1 MGTTPAFA
9 SASEAL
15 EMARAALGYLTAAD
29 SAGLSAEEQAGCLRD
44 LERVGS
50 VVAAARASMLGAFTA
65 GKGYSADADYSPRA
79 WLIHKTG
86 ITRAAAV
93 SYTAWANRAVAHPEV
108 FTVLAAGEISE
119 SFARTVCVWTDKL
132 PLASRD
138 KADAILMG
146 AAVAGLGLPDL
157 AVLASEMLAR
167 CWQPDQ
173 QDLPQPGPDPGG
185 RPAGDGGPAGEP
197 QGQPGDGGP
206 DGDGIGAGGGDS
218 PGGSPAGQPDAGEGG
233 PGEGQAGPP
242 GGPGVDQ
249 PGAQGYPDDGVPGE
263 DRDEMFEDRALR
275 LLVTFGGA
283 GVLHGDLTP
292 ECAEIVHTVLD
303 ALAAPAGPE
312 DGRDQGQRYHDAL
325 QEAMT
330 RLIATGL
337 LPERA
342 GQPVKAWVNI
352 SLADLMALD
361 GSSELL
367 AGWTARLRARHAAHR
382 AASAG
387 SGGDTGGAWLEGD
400 AAEAIACDAI
410 LAPVVTGD
418 VDPDA
423 FGDLVRL
430 CVELDRLWH
439 GAGPDQAGDPDVAA
453 DGCPHPG
460 PAPQPGRTQSS
471 MARPSGTRRSREA
484 LEQAIVGRAAALL
497 SGPGGLAS
505 YLRRRQLGVRLA
517 GPSLPLD
524 IGYSDTVPASIRR
537 AVRLRDKHCQ
547 WAGGCDQPAAACDVH
562 HVKHKAD
569 GGITSLGNCVLLC
582 RFHHLIAIHRWGWTL
597 VLNPDGTTT
606 AWNKDKTKVL
616 HSHSPPARAG

>member
-15 EMARAALGYLTAAD
+15 EMARAALGYLAD
-29 SAGLSAEEQAGCLRD
+29 ADPARLTVEEQAGCLRD
-44 LERVGS
+44 LERLAS
-50 VVAAARASMLGAFTA
+50 VTTAARCSVLGAFTI

-93 SYTAWANRAVAHPEV
+93 SYTAWARRAVAHPAV
-108 FTVLAAGEISE
+108 FAVLAAGDVSE

-132 PLASRD
+132 PAASRD
-138 KADAILMG
+138 KADAILMA
-146 AAVAGLGLPDL
+146 AAVAGLGLADL

-167 CWQPDQ
+167 CWQPDA
-173 QDLPQPGPDPGG
+173 QDLPQPGPDPDPGPEPG
-185 RPAGDGGPAGEP
+185 AGPGPDGQPAGNGDPAGE
-197 QGQPGDGGP
+197 QDGRPGEEGF
-206 DGDGIGAGGGDS
+206 GGDS
-218 PGGSPAGQPDAGEGG
+218 E
-233 PGEGQAGPP
+233 
-242 GGPGVDQ
+242 DQ
-249 PGAQGYPDDGVPGE
+249 PGNNGPGCPGD
-263 DRDEMFEDRALR
+263 DRDEVFEDRALR

-292 ECAEIVHTVLD
+292 ECAEIVGTVLD
-303 ALAAPAGPE
+303 ALAVPAGPE
-312 DGRDQGQRYHDAL
+312 DGRDRGQRYHDAL

-330 RLIATGL
+330 RLIAAGL

-342 GQPVKAWVNI
+342 GAPVKAWVNI

-361 GSSELL
+361 GTSELL
-367 AGWTARLRARHAAHR
+367 AGWAARLRARHAARR

-387 SGGDTGGAWLEGD
+387 GGGDSGGAWLDGN
-400 AAEAIACDAI
+400 AAEGLACDAI
-410 LAPVVTGD
+410 VAPVVTGD

-423 FGDLVRL
+423 FEDLVRL

-439 GAGPDQAGDPDVAA
+439 GAGPDQAGDVDGAGSAGSA
-453 DGCPHPG
+453 DGRGGCPHPG
-460 PAPQPGRTQSS
+460 PARQPGGIQSS
-471 MARPSGTRRSREA
+471 MAWPGGPRRSREA
-484 LEQAIVGRAAALL
+484 LEQAIVGKAAALL

-505 YLRRRQLGVRLA
+505 FLRRNQLGVRLA

-524 IGYSDTVPASIRR
+524 IGYSDTIPASIRN

-562 HVKHKAD
+562 HTTHKAD
-569 GGITSLGNCVLLC
+569 GGKTSLKDCVLLC

-597 VLNPDGTTT
+597 AVNPDGTTT
-606 AWNKDKTKVL
+606 AWNKDKTRIL

>member
-1 MGTTPAFA
+1 MASVPVFD
-9 SASEAL
+9 SASEAM
-15 EMARAALGYLTAAD
+15 EVACAALGYLAAAD
-29 SAGLSAEEQAGCLRD
+29 PAGLSAEEQAGCLQR
-44 LERVGS
+44 LERVTS
-50 VVAAARASMLGAFTA
+50 VVAAARSSVLGAFTA

-93 SYTAWANRAVAHPEV
+93 SYTAWASRAVAHPEV
-108 FTVLAAGEISE
+108 FAVLAAGDVSE
-119 SFARTVCVWTDKL
+119 SFARTVCIWTDKL

-173 QDLPQPGPDPGG
+173 QDLPQPGPGPDPDGQPAGNGEPGG
-185 RPAGDGGPAGEP
+185 EPAGQSGGDLPDGEP
-197 QGQPGDGGP
+197 GGDGSGANGGGRP
-206 DGDGIGAGGGDS
+206 DGDGLPDS
-218 PGGSPAGQPDAGEGG
+218 G
-233 PGEGQAGPP
+233 
-242 GGPGVDQ
+242 
-249 PGAQGYPDDGVPGE
+249 
-263 DRDEMFEDRALR
+263 RDEMFEDRALR

-292 ECAEIVHTVLD
+292 ECAEIVSTVLD
-303 ALAAPAGPE
+303 ALAVPAGPE
-312 DGRDQGQRYHDAL
+312 DSRDQAQRYHDAM

-330 RLIATGL
+330 RLLAAGL

-352 SLADLMALD
+352 SLADLMLLD
-361 GSSELL
+361 GTSELL
-367 AGWTARLRARHAAHR
+367 AEWTARLRGRFVAHR

-387 SGGDTGGAWLEGD
+387 GGGDAGGAWLDGA
-400 AAEAIACDAI
+400 AAEGLACDAI

-418 VDPDA
+418 VNPGV

-430 CVELDRLWH
+430 CVDLDRLSH
-439 GAGPDQAGDPDVAA
+439 ASQAGGGAA
-453 DGCPHPG
+453 DGDADPQRGGDADPVPLPPG
-460 PAPQPGRTQSS
+460 LT
-471 MARPSGTRRSREA
+471 RSREA
-484 LEQAIVGRAAALL
+484 LEQAIVGQAAALL

-505 YLRRRQLGVRLA
+505 YLRRSQLGARLA

-524 IGYSDTVPASIRR
+524 IGYSDTIPAPIRN
-537 AVRLRDKHCQ
+537 AVRLRDRHCQ
-547 WAGGCDQPAAACDVH
+547 WAGGCHQPASACEVH
-562 HVKHKAD
+562 HTTHKAD
-569 GGITSLGNCVLLC
+569 GGKTSLKDCVLLC

-597 VLNPDGTTT
+597 VVNPDGTTT
-606 AWNKDKTKVL
+606 AWNKDKTRVL
-616 HSHSPPARAG
+616 HSHSPPPEPGNPPGQEQPGP

>member
-1 MGTTPAFA
+1 MGAPPAFA

-15 EMARAALGYLTAAD
+15 DAAFAALGYLADADAAGM
-29 SAGLSAEEQAGCLRD
+29 AAEEQAGCLVR
-44 LERVGS
+44 LERVTS
-50 VVAAARASMLGAFTA
+50 VVAAARSSVLGAFTA

-86 ITRAAAV
+86 ITRGAAV
-93 SYTAWANRAVAHPEV
+93 SYTAWARRAVVHPEV
-108 FTVLAAGEISE
+108 FAVLAAGAVSE
-119 SFARTVCVWTDKL
+119 SFARTVCVWTDKV
-132 PLASRD
+132 PAGSRD
-138 KADAILMG
+138 KADAILMA

-173 QDLPQPGPDPGG
+173 QDLPQPGPDPDPG
-185 RPAGDGGPAGEP
+185 AGP
-197 QGQPGDGGP
+197 GP
-206 DGDGIGAGGGDS
+206 DGQSAGNGDPGGEQDGRPSEEGFGGDS
-218 PGGSPAGQPDAGEGG
+218 EDQPGNNGPGG
-233 PGEGQAGPP
+233 PGEG
-242 GGPGVDQ
+242 
-249 PGAQGYPDDGVPGE
+249 
-263 DRDEMFEDRALR
+263 RDEVFEDRALR

-325 QEAMT
+325 AEAMT
-330 RLIATGL
+330 RLIASGL

-342 GQPVKAWVNI
+342 GAPVKAWVNI

-367 AGWTARLRARHAAHR
+367 AGWTARLRGRFAAHR

-387 SGGDTGGAWLEGD
+387 GGGDSGGAWLEGD
-400 AAEAIACDAI
+400 AAEAIACDAMV
-410 LAPVVTGD
+410 APVVTGD

-423 FGDLVRL
+423 FEDLVRL

-439 GAGPDQAGDPDVAA
+439 GTGPDQADGVDGA
-453 DGCPHPG
+453 DSAGSEAGSADGREGCPHPG
-460 PAPQPGRTQSS
+460 PALQPGGTQPG
-471 MARPSGTRRSREA
+471 MAWPGGARRSREA
-484 LEQAIVGRAAALL
+484 LEQAIVGQAAALL

-505 YLRRRQLGVRLA
+505 YLRRSQLGARLA

-537 AVRLRDKHCQ
+537 AVRLRDRHCQ
-547 WAGGCDQPAAACDVH
+547 WAGGCGQPAAACDVH
-562 HVKHKAD
+562 HVRHKAD
-569 GGITSLGNCVLLC
+569 GGTTSLGNCVLLC

-606 AWNKDKTKVL
+606 AWNKDKTRVL
-616 HSHSPPARAG
+616 HSHSPPARTG

>member
-1 MGTTPAFA
+1 MSASPAFA
-9 SASEAL
+9 NASEAL
-15 EMARAALGYLTAAD
+15 EVAFAALGYLAGADAAGM
-29 SAGLSAEEQAGCLRD
+29 AAEEQAGCLEG
-44 LERVGS
+44 LERVTS
-50 VVAAARASMLGAFTA
+50 VTAAARSSVLGAFTA

-93 SYTAWANRAVAHPEV
+93 SYTAWAKRAVAHPEV
-108 FTVLAAGEISE
+108 FAVLAAGDVSE
-119 SFARTVCVWTDKL
+119 SFARTICVWTGKL
-132 PLASRD
+132 PAESRN

-146 AAVAGLGLPDL
+146 AAVAGLGLRDL

-167 CWQPDQ
+167 CWQPDAR
-173 QDLPQPGPDPGG
+173 DLMPEPGPDP
-185 RPAGDGGPAGEP
+185 DGQPDGNDEPAGE
-197 QGQPGDGGP
+197 QDGRLGE
-206 DGDGIGAGGGDS
+206 AG
-218 PGGSPAGQPDAGEGG
+218 AGEGG
-233 PGEGQAGPP
+233 PGEG
-242 GGPGVDQ
+242 
-249 PGAQGYPDDGVPGE
+249 PDG
-263 DRDEMFEDRALR
+263 RDDEVFEDRALR

-312 DGRDQGQRYHDAL
+312 DGRDRGQRYHDAL

-330 RLIATGL
+330 RLIAAGL

-342 GQPVKAWVNI
+342 GTPVKAWVNI

-367 AGWTARLRARHAAHR
+367 AQWTARLRARHAAHR

-387 SGGDTGGAWLEGD
+387 SGGDTGGAWLDGD
-400 AAEAIACDAI
+400 AAAGLACDAI

-418 VDPDA
+418 VDPGA
-423 FGDLVRL
+423 FDDLVRL
-430 CVELDRLWH
+430 CVELEKLWH
-439 GAGPDQAGDPDVAA
+439 STSSEGAGGIG

-460 PAPQPGRTQSS
+460 TLQPGSTRSG
-471 MARPSGTRRSREA
+471 MAWPGSARSREA
-484 LEQAIVGRAAALL
+484 LEQAIVGKAAALL

-505 YLRRRQLGVRLA
+505 FLRRQQLGVRFS

-524 IGYSDTVPASIRR
+524 IGYADTVPASIRN
-537 AVRLRDKHCQ
+537 AVRLRDKHCR
-547 WAGGCDQPAAACDVH
+547 WAGGCDQPAAGCDVH
-562 HVKHKAD
+562 HTRHKAD
-569 GGITSLGNCVLLC
+569 GGHTSTKDCVLLC

-606 AWNKDKTKVL
+606 AWNKDKTRVL

>member
-1 MGTTPAFA
+1 MDSVPVFA
-9 SASEAL
+9 SASEAMDMVYAGL
-15 EMARAALGYLTAAD
+15 RFLADADATEMA
-29 SAGLSAEEQAGCLRD
+29 AEEQAGCLQR
-44 LERVGS
+44 LERTAS
-50 VVAAARASMLGAFTA
+50 VVAAVRSSVLGAFTA

-86 ITRAAAV
+86 ITRGAAV
-93 SYTAWANRAVAHPEV
+93 SYTAWAKREVAHPEV
-108 FTVLAAGEISE
+108 FAVLAAGDVSE

-138 KADAILMG
+138 AADAILMG

-157 AVLASEMLAR
+157 AVLASEMQAR
-167 CWQPDQ
+167 YWQPD
-173 QDLPQPGPDPGG
+173 PVPEPGQDPGNPSDSDQAG
-185 RPAGDGGPAGEP
+185 GGEPGGDGSAAAPG
-197 QGQPGDGGP
+197 GQPGDGG
-206 DGDGIGAGGGDS
+206 DGWPGD
-218 PGGSPAGQPDAGEGG
+218 
-233 PGEGQAGPP
+233 
-242 GGPGVDQ
+242 
-249 PGAQGYPDDGVPGE
+249 
-263 DRDEMFEDRALR
+263 DRDEVFEDRALR

-283 GVLHGDLTP
+283 GVPHGDLTP

-303 ALAAPAGPE
+303 ALAVPAGPE
-312 DGRDQGQRYHDAL
+312 DGRDRGQRYHDAL

-330 RLIATGL
+330 RLIASGL

-342 GQPVKAWVNI
+342 GAPVKAWVNI

-367 AGWTARLRARHAAHR
+367 AEWTARLRGRHAARR

-387 SGGDTGGAWLEGD
+387 SGGDSGGAWLDGD
-400 AAEAIACDAI
+400 AAEAIACDAMV
-410 LAPVVTGD
+410 APVVTGD

-423 FGDLVRL
+423 FDELVRL

-439 GAGPDQAGDPDVAA
+439 GTGPDRAGDADGAG

-460 PAPQPGRTQSS
+460 PALQPGGTQSS
-471 MARPSGTRRSREA
+471 MAWPGGGARRSRAA
-484 LEQAIVGRAAALL
+484 LEQAVIGQAAALL

-505 YLRRRQLGVRLA
+505 FLRRRQLGARLA

-524 IGYSDTVPASIRR
+524 IGYSDTVPAAIRH

-547 WAGGCDQPAAACDVH
+547 WAGGCNQPAAACDVH
-562 HVKHKAD
+562 HVRHKAA
-569 GGITSLGNCVLLC
+569 GGKTSLKDCVLLC

-597 VLNPDGTTT
+597 VVNPDGTTT
-606 AWNKDKTKVL
+606 AWNKDKTRVL